1 MADPWYVVENVAE
14 IDSPA
19 LLVYPDRAEENIRR
33 MIAYAGGV
41 ERLRP
46 HVKTHKMSQIID
58 RQIAAGIHKYKCAT
72 IAEAEMVAACGAF
85 DVFLSYQVVGPK
97 VQRFAALAKK
107 YPGVQFSCLQDDEQA
122 IRAFSAGLAE
132 AGVTGQ
138 VLLDMDNGFS
148 RTGIAPGPRAAELYR
163 LVNEL
168 PAIEPGGLHV
178 YDGQFRQQDLEERC
192 AASDAAFA
200 PVLEFRQQLE
210 AEGLPVPRV
219 VAGGTPTFPC
229 HARRPD
235 VECSPGTCI
244 FWDASYADK
253 FRDLDFLNAAVLLTR
268 VISKPG
274 EDRLSLDL
282 GYKAVSPDNPDPRV
296 VLFGLS
302 DAKALVHNEEHLT
315 IATSQAG
322 RYQVGDVLYGIP
334 FHICPTVALHQNAVV
349 IENGR
354 ATQRW
359 DVVARDRCITV

>member
-46 HVKTHKMSQIID
+46 HVKTHKMSQIIE
-58 RQIAAGIHKYKCAT
+58 RQVAAGIKKFKCAT
-72 IAEAEMVAACGAF
+72 IAEAEMVAAAGGT
-85 DVFLSYQVVGPK
+85 DIFLSYQVVGPK
-97 VQRFAALAKK
+97 VQRFAALAKA
-107 YPGVQFSCLQDDEQA
+107 YPNVQFSCLQDDEQA
-122 IRAFSAGLAE
+122 LRAFSAGLQA
-132 AGVTGQ
+132 AGATAQ
-138 VLLDMDNGFS
+138 VLLDMDNGFG
-148 RTGIAPGPRAAELYR
+148 RTGIAPGPQAAALYR

-168 PAIEPGGLHV
+168 PAVSPGGLHV
-178 YDGQFRQQDLEERC
+178 YDGQFRQRDLEERC
-192 AASDAAFA
+192 AASDAAFE
-200 PVLEFRQQLE
+200 PVRQFRQQLE

-235 VECSPGTCI
+235 VECSPGTCVL
-244 FWDASYADK
+244 WDTSYDDK
-253 FRDLDFLNAAVLLTR
+253 FPDLQFLHAAVLLTR
-268 VISKPG
+268 VISKPSEG
-274 EDRLSLDL
+274 RLSLDL
-282 GYKAVSPDNPDPRV
+282 GYKAVSPDNPDLRV

-334 FHICPTVALHQNAVV
+334 FHVCPTVALHQYAWVV
-349 IENGR
+349 ENGR
-354 ATQRW
+354 ATKRW
-359 DVVARDRCITV
+359 NVIARDRCINY

>member
-46 HVKTHKMSQIID
+46 HVKTHKMSEIIEL
-58 RQIAAGIHKYKCAT
+58 QVAAGIKKFKCAT
-72 IAEAEMVAACGAF
+72 IAEAEMTAAAGGT
-85 DVFLSYQVVGPK
+85 DIFLSYQVVGPK
-97 VQRFAALAKK
+97 VQRFAALAKA
-107 YPGVQFSCLQDDEQA
+107 YPHVQFSCLQDDEQA
-122 IRAFSAGLAE
+122 LRAFSAGLQAVG
-132 AGVTGQ
+132 ATAQ
-138 VLLDMDNGFS
+138 VVLDMDNGFG
-148 RTGIAPGPRAAELYR
+148 RTGIAPGPKAAALYR
-163 LVNEL
+163 LANEL
-168 PAIEPGGLHV
+168 PAISPGGLHV
-178 YDGQFRQQDLEERC
+178 YDGQFRQHDLEERC
-192 AASDAAFA
+192 AASDAGFE
-200 PVLEFRQQLE
+200 PVRQFRQQLE

-235 VECSPGTCI
+235 VECSPGTCV

-253 FRDLDFLNAAVLLTR
+253 FRDLEFLNAAVLLTR

-274 EDRLSLDL
+274 EGRLSLDL

-296 VLFGLS
+296 VLLGLN

-315 IATSQAG
+315 ISTSQAG

-334 FHICPTVALHQNAVV
+334 FHICPTVALHQYAWV

-354 ATQRW
+354 ATKRW
-359 DVVARDRCITV
+359 NVIARDRCINY